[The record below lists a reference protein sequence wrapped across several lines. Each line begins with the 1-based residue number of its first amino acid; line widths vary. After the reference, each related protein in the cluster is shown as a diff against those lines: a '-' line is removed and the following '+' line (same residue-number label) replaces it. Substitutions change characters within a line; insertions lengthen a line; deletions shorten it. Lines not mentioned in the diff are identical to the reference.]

1 MMLKV
6 CQDTQQELVVA
17 VTERPIGDSHLA
29 TTRSEM
35 RHIPYEDGEAVG
47 HKEEMMQNLGTIP
60 LQFTSQHLF
69 TVR

>member
-6 CQDTQQELVVA
+6 CHDTQQELVVA
-17 VTERPIGDSHLA
+17 VTEQPTGDSRLA
-29 TTRSEM
+29 AARSEM
-35 RHIPYEDGEAVG
+35 RRIPYEDGEAVG
-47 HKEEMMQNLGTIP
+47 HKEEMTQNPVTIH